1 MVFGIYELGNII
13 IMTKKKENKKFHK
26 NKENL
31 ILTFPSSL
39 WYLHCTAVFKAIGAS
54 PWGISKCKLVP
65 GVNT

>member
-13 IMTKKKENKKFHK
+13 IMTKKKKENKKFHK

-39 WYLHCTAVFKAIGAS
+39 
-54 PWGISKCKLVP
+54 
-65 GVNT
+65 